1 LYCNIT
7 INNFTQNIPPE
18 IFNFDEIFPM
28 QKLISYPI
36 SIIYYLVFG
45 LLLCVFHP
53 IQWIC
58 LKIGYQAHKK
68 SVDVLNFFLVRATHL
83 LGTTYQMNGLDK
95 IPNQGPIIFVANH
108 QSLYDIPA
116 MIWFFRKAHPKFI
129 SKKELGKGIPSV
141 SFNLKYGGS
150 VLIDRKDGKQ
160 AIAQI
165 EKMAKYIQE
174 TKRAVVIFPEGTR
187 SRNGQPKK
195 FQENGLKTLF
205 THAKYAWIVPVTIQ
219 NSWKMVRYGSFPMG
233 LGSRLVFEVHEAYP
247 VHSDSIENL
256 IAKTEQ
262 IITQK
267 LNS

>member
-1 LYCNIT
+1 
-7 INNFTQNIPPE
+7 
-18 IFNFDEIFPM
+18 M

-45 LLLCVFHP
+45 FWLCLFHP

-68 SVDVLNFFLVRATHL
+68 SVDILNFFLVRTTHL

-95 IPNQGPIIFVANH
+95 IPSQGPIIFVANH
-108 QSLYDIPA
+108 QSMYDIPP

-165 EKMAKYIQE
+165 EKIAQYIQD

-187 SRNGQPKK
+187 SRNGSTKK

-205 THAKYAWIVPVTIQ
+205 NYAPDAWIVPVSIQ
-219 NSWKMVRYGSFPMG
+219 NSWKLVQFGSFPMG
-233 LGSRLVFEVHEAYP
+233 LGNQLVFEVHNAYP
-247 VHSDSIENL
+247 VNSDSIENL

-267 LNS
+267 LIS

>member
-1 LYCNIT
+1 
-7 INNFTQNIPPE
+7 
-18 IFNFDEIFPM
+18 M

-36 SIIYYLVFG
+36 SVVYYLVFG
-45 LLLCVFHP
+45 LLLCLFHP
-53 IQWIC
+53 IQWIG
-58 LKIGYQAHKK
+58 LKISYQAHKK
-68 SVDVLNFFLVRATHL
+68 SVDILNFFLVRATHL
-83 LGTTYQMNGLDK
+83 LGTTYQMNGLEK

-116 MIWFFRKAHPKFI
+116 MIWFFRKAQPKFI

-165 EKMAKYIQE
+165 EKMANYIQT

-195 FQENGLKTLF
+195 FQENGLRTLILN
-205 THAKYAWIVPVTIQ
+205 APDAWIVPVSIQ
-219 NSWKMVRYGSFPMG
+219 NSWKMVRFGSFPMG
-233 LGSRLVFEVHEAYP
+233 LGNRLIFTIHDAFQVS
-247 VHSDSIENL
+247 SDTPDRL
-256 IAKTEQ
+256 LVKTEQ

-267 LNS
+267 LLS